1 MKTGAL
7 AILVVTMVV
16 SLAYLQGKEADSST
30 SHVSEPQPRSAVQSP
45 SHRFPVSVYPSKLG
59 FVTRENEPV
68 LVLVGIDCGS
78 SQSAPR
84 FELLPPTPKF
94 VTLSLTSC
102 TPDEG
107 HFAHTLVA
115 IAPGLGDAG
124 KYVIKVGTTSCG
136 APPDEVAQEFLALTL
151 KVKKSS

>member
-16 SLAYLQGKEADSST
+16 SLAYLQGKKADSS
-30 SHVSEPQPRSAVQSP
+30 SVSEPQPRSAVQSP

-68 LVLVGIDCGS
+68 LVLVGVDCGS

-107 HFAHTLVA
+107 HFAHTLLA
-115 IAPGLGDAG
+115 IAPGPGDAG

-151 KVKKSS
+151 KVKKGS

>member
-1 MKTGAL
+1 MKTGVLAL
-7 AILVVTMVV
+7 LVVTMVV
-16 SLAYLQGKEADSST
+16 SLAYLQGKKADSS
-30 SHVSEPQPRSAVQSP
+30 SVSEPQPLSAVQAPP
-45 SHRFPVSVYPSKLG
+45 SHGGPVSVFPSKLG

-68 LVLVGIDCGS
+68 LVLVGVDCGS

-115 IAPGLGDAG
+115 IAPRPGDSG

-136 APPDEVAQEFLALTL
+136 ALPDEVAQEFLALTL
-151 KVKKSS
+151 KVKKAS

>member
-16 SLAYLQGKEADSST
+16 SLAYLQGKKADSS
-30 SHVSEPQPRSAVQSP
+30 SVSEPQPLSAVQAPP
-45 SHRFPVSVYPSKLG
+45 SQGGPVRVFPSKLG

-68 LVLVGIDCGS
+68 LVLVGVDCGS
-78 SQSAPR
+78 SQSNPR

-107 HFAHTLVA
+107 HFANTLVA
-115 IAPGLGDAG
+115 IAPGPGDAG
-124 KYVIKVGTTSCG
+124 KYLIKIGATSCG
-136 APPDEVAQEFLALTL
+136 APESEISNAFLTLTL
-151 KVKKSS
+151 KVKKSN